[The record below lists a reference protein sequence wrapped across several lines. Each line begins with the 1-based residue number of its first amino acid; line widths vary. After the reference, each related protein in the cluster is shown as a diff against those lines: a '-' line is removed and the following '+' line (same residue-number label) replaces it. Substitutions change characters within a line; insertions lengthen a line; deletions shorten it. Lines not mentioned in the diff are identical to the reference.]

1 MKLQYPQNYIFTLQL
16 SWNLKNHIYQQVYT
30 YIKTLACIALEI
42 KISIKAWS
50 SSTLMWSCHKHKTQ
64 RTKKNQTNPHH
75 QSEAPETQIWKEGM
89 GEQKNSLEYRDRWL
103 VQGEDNKPLYP
114 LEWVS
119 YKKFRFICKKHLW
132 VLCIEGLPACQA
144 VSYYN
149 NKRHLI
155 ELYVTWT

>member
-50 SSTLMWSCHKHKTQ
+50 SSTLKWSCHKHKNQ
-64 RTKKNQTNPHH
+64 RTKKKKTKPTPPKWSTRNTNM
-75 QSEAPETQIWKEGM
+75 KGRD
-89 GEQKNSLEYRDRWL
+89 GRKKNSLEYRDRWL

-132 VLCIEGLPACQA
+132 VLCVEGLPACQA
-144 VSYYN
+144 V
-149 NKRHLI
+149 L
-155 ELYVTWT
+155 LQQ